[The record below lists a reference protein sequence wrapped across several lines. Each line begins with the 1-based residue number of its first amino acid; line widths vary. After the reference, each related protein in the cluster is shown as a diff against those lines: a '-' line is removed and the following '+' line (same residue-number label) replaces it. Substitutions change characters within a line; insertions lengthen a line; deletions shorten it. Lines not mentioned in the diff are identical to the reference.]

1 MYINETKFLSTMM
14 KRGLSHIEFVISFVL
29 FIGFVLFAFVFFN
42 PLQSQRTLKSSMDYA
57 WIEVSQE
64 TQEKLDTYSVYIFSA
79 SGDVALDISDVHN
92 SYNASVED
100 VDGNIIETYTNDM
113 GLANFDS
120 TGNKFFRIKYSL
132 ALPKGDK
139 VINGPV
145 LADGEY
151 SISSSTSE
159 KIYFESL
166 LLKLNDTYFSDY
178 DVLKQKINLPNRVDF
193 GFVVKFGDIDVLA
206 VNEIPEGVEVL
217 SRSDR
222 IDVIRNSGKRERA
235 ELRVLVW

>member
-100 VDGNIIETYTNDM
+100 VDGNIIETYTDAS
-113 GLANFDS
+113 GEVNFN
-120 TGNKFFRIKYSL
+120 TNGKEFFRIKYSP
-132 ALPKGDK
+132 ALL
-139 VINGPV
+139 NGNTLSGTPPNQ
-145 LADGEY
+145 Y

-166 LLKLNDTYFSDY
+166 LLNLNDTYFLDY
-178 DVLKQKINLPNRVDF
+178 EGLKQKINLPNRVDF
-193 GFVVKFGDIDVLA
+193 GFVVKFGDVDVLA